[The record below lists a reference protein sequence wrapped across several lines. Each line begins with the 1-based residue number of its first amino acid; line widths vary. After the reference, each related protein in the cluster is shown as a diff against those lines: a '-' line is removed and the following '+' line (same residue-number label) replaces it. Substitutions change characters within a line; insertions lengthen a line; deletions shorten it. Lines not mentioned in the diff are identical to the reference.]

1 MKKPILAVCCLVYFS
16 VAFGQLPIQHP
27 SWARRANIYEVNIRQ
42 YTKAGT
48 FNAFARHL
56 DRLKAMGVDILWIM
70 PINPISRADRKGS
83 LGSYYAV
90 ADYIAINPEFGTLAD
105 FRQLVQ
111 AIHARG
117 MKVII
122 DWVPNHTGAD
132 NRWLT
137 QHPDFYVKDSTGKA
151 AVPFDWTDTRQ
162 LNYANPVMRDSMI
175 AAMRYWIK
183 TADIDGFRCDVAWN
197 VPGDFWHTCISQLR
211 QIKPLF
217 MLAEGDKPYLAQNG
231 FDALYPWE
239 MFHMMTSVAKGDRPA
254 LSLDSVLWNQ
264 NKIYPKGTLEMYFT
278 SNHDENSWNG
288 ADYNTF
294 PGLSHAPFAVFTQTM
309 PDNIPLIYSGQ
320 EEPVLRALSFFE
332 KDSIHFHAFGRS
344 WFYKTLLDLRKQDP
358 ALDADAAFTRL
369 SVGDNRAIY
378 SFLREKSGHKVLVV
392 LNLSKDPQPIRIN
405 AQTLKGDATDVF
417 SGKTVKVNGDKWTLE
432 PWGYRVFIQNAA
444 SLQGSI
450 KQH

>member
-1 MKKPILAVCCLVYFS
+1 MRHLFLAAFCLLLFAKAQS
-16 VAFGQLPIQHP
+16 QPPIQHP
-27 SWARRANIYEVNIRQ
+27 SWARRANIYEVNVRQ

-48 FNAFARHL
+48 FKAFARHL

-70 PINPISRADRKGS
+70 PINPISKTNRKGS

-90 ADYIAINPEFGTLAD
+90 SDYTAVNPEFGTLSD
-105 FRQLVQ
+105 FRQLVE

-132 NRWLT
+132 NRWLI
-137 QHPDFYVKDSTGKA
+137 QHPDFYVKDGTGNA

-175 AAMRYWIK
+175 TAMRYWVK
-183 TADIDGFRCDVAWN
+183 AADIDGFRCDVAWN
-197 VPGDFWHTCISQLR
+197 VPGDFWRTCIGQLR
-211 QIKPLF
+211 TIKTLF

-239 MFHMMTSVAKGDRPA
+239 MFHTMISVAKGDRSA

-288 ADYNTF
+288 ADFNTF
-294 PGLSHAPFAVFTQTM
+294 PGPAHAPFAVFTQTM
-309 PDNIPLIYSGQ
+309 PENIPLIYSGQ

-332 KDSIHFHAFGRS
+332 KDSIRFRAFGRS
-344 WFYKTLLDLRKQDP
+344 QFYKTLLDLRKRNP

-369 SVGDNRAIY
+369 SVGNDRAVY
-378 SFLREKSGHKVLVV
+378 CFLREKSGHKLLVV

-405 AQTLKGDATDVF
+405 AQTPKGNATEVF
-417 SGKTVKVNGDKWTLE
+417 SGEAVTINGDTWTLE
-432 PWGYRVFIQNAA
+432 PWGYKV
-444 SLQGSI
+444 LEYP
-450 KQH
+450 

>member
-1 MKKPILAVCCLVYFS
+1 MKHPFLATFFLLLF
-16 VAFGQLPIQHP
+16 AAAPGQPPIQHP

-48 FNAFARHL
+48 FKAFAPHL

-70 PINPISRADRKGS
+70 PINPISKTDRKGS

-90 ADYIAINPEFGTLAD
+90 SDYIGVNPEFGALSD
-105 FRQLVQ
+105 FLQLVQ

-162 LNYANPVMRDSMI
+162 LNYANPEMRDSMI
-175 AAMRYWIK
+175 AAMQYWIK

-197 VPGDFWHTCISQLR
+197 VPGDFWRTCISDLR
-211 QIKPLF
+211 KMKPLF
-217 MLAEGDKPYLAQNG
+217 MLAEGDKPYLAENG
-231 FDALYPWE
+231 FDALYPWD
-239 MFHMMTSVAKGDRPA
+239 MFHMMISVAKGERTA
-254 LSLDSVLWNQ
+254 LSLDSVLQ
-264 NKIYPKGTLEMYFT
+264 NEEKIYPKGTLEMYFT

-288 ADYNTF
+288 ADHNTF
-294 PGLSHAPFAVFTQTM
+294 PGPAHAPFAVFTQTM

-320 EEPVLRALSFFE
+320 EEPVSRALSFFE
-332 KDSIHFHAFGRS
+332 KDSIRFHDFGRGG
-344 WFYKTLLDLRKQDP
+344 FYKTLLDLRKRNP
-358 ALDADAAFTRL
+358 ALDPDAAFTRL
-369 SVGDNRAIY
+369 SIGDDRAVY
-378 SFLREKSGHKVLVV
+378 SFLRERSGHKVLVV
-392 LNLSKDPQPIRIN
+392 LNLSKDPQPVRIG
-405 AQTLKGDATDVF
+405 AQTLKGNATDVF
-417 SGKTVKVNGDKWTLE
+417 SGKSVMISGDQWTLQ
-432 PWGYRVFIQNAA
+432 PWGYRVFEYQ
-444 SLQGSI
+444 
-450 KQH
+450 

>member
-1 MKKPILAVCCLVYFS
+1 MKHPFLATFFLLLF
-16 VAFGQLPIQHP
+16 AAAPGQPPIQHP

-48 FNAFARHL
+48 FKAFAPHL

-70 PINPISRADRKGS
+70 PINPISKTDRKGS

-90 ADYIAINPEFGTLAD
+90 SDYIGVNPEFGALSD
-105 FRQLVQ
+105 FLQLVQ

-137 QHPDFYVKDSTGKA
+137 QHPDFYIKDSTGKA

-162 LNYANPVMRDSMI
+162 HNYANPVMRDSMI

-197 VPGDFWHTCISQLR
+197 VPGDFWRTCISDLR
-211 QIKPLF
+211 KMKPLF

-239 MFHMMTSVAKGDRPA
+239 MFHMMISIAKGERTA
-254 LSLDSVLWNQ
+254 LSLDSVLQ
-264 NKIYPKGTLEMYFT
+264 NEEKIYPKGTLEMYFT
-278 SNHDENSWNG
+278 SNHDENSWNA
-288 ADYNTF
+288 ADFNTF
-294 PGLSHAPFAVFTQTM
+294 PGPAHAPFAVFTQTM

-320 EEPVLRALSFFE
+320 EEPVSRALSFFE
-332 KDSIHFHAFGRS
+332 KDSIRFHDFGRGG
-344 WFYKTLLDLRKQDP
+344 FYKTLLDLRKRNP
-358 ALDADAAFTRL
+358 ALDPDAAFTRL
-369 SVGDNRAIY
+369 SIGDDRAVY
-378 SFLREKSGHKVLVV
+378 SFLRERSGHKVLVV
-392 LNLSKDPQPIRIN
+392 LNLSKDPQPVRIG
-405 AQTLKGDATDVF
+405 AQTLKGNATDVF
-417 SGKTVKVNGDKWTLE
+417 SGKSVMISGDQWTLQ
-432 PWGYRVFIQNAA
+432 PWGYRVFEYQ
-444 SLQGSI
+444 
-450 KQH
+450 